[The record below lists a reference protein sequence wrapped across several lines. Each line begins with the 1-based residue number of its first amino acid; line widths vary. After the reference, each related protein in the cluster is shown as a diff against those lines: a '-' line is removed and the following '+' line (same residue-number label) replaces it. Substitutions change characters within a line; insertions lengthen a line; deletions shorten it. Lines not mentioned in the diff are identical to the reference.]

1 MSAEERRLEVLRA
14 VVEDFVS
21 TNEPV
26 GSKAIVERHNLGVS
40 AATVR
45 NDMAALEDE
54 GYITH
59 PHTSAGR
66 IPTDKGYRL
75 FVDRLDELR
84 QMSTAERRA
93 IERFIDGAVD
103 LDDVL
108 RRSVRLLAQL
118 TRQAAVISYP
128 SLSRSSV
135 RHIEMVQVAPRR
147 VMVVLITDSGR
158 VEQRIAE
165 MPSELSAE
173 GVANLRAEVNRS
185 LGGQPLSEA
194 ADLVKSLPDDVR
206 EELRPAM
213 TVVCTLLVDALIEP
227 ADGRIVVGG
236 AANLTRHTPDFTSN
250 LGEVLEALEE
260 HVVLLKLIDEAS
272 IPAGVRVSIGQEN
285 PTPGLHTTSVVAASY
300 GDDANR
306 LGGLGIVGPTR
317 MDYAGNIGAVMTV
330 ARYVS
335 RLIHSG

>member
-1 MSAEERRLEVLRA
+1 MTAEERRLEVLRA

-26 GSKAIVERHNLGVS
+26 GSRAIVERHALGVS

-75 FVDRLDELR
+75 FVDRISDLKPL
-84 QMSTAERRA
+84 SAPERRA
-93 IERFIDGAVD
+93 IETFIDGAVD

-118 TRQAAVISYP
+118 TKQAAVISYP
-128 SLSRSSV
+128 SLTRSSM
-135 RHIEMVQVAPRR
+135 RHVELVQLGPRR
-147 VMVVLITDSGR
+147 VMVVMITDSGR

-165 MPSELSAE
+165 LPEETDAADVLA
-173 GVANLRAEVNRS
+173 LRNT
-185 LGGQPLSEA
+185 LGDALAGARLSEIGEIA
-194 ADLVKSLPDDVR
+194 SGLLDQVEPR
-206 EELRPAM
+206 LRPAM
-213 TVVCTLLVDALIEP
+213 GVLCGVLVESLVEPSVDRVVI
-227 ADGRIVVGG
+227 GG
-236 AANLTRHTPDFTSN
+236 AANLTRNFTDFQHS

-260 HVVLLKLIDEAS
+260 HVVLLKLIEESSTPD
-272 IPAGVRVSIGQEN
+272 GVRVSIGHEN
-285 PTPGLHTTSVVAASY
+285 TTPGLRSTSVVATGY
-300 GDDANR
+300 GEHGGR
-306 LGGLGIVGPTR
+306 LGGIGVVGPTR
-317 MDYAGNIGAVMTV
+317 MDYAANMGAVLTV
-330 ARYVS
+330 ARYVG
-335 RLIHSG
+335 RLIHTG

>member
-26 GSKAIVERHNLGVS
+26 GSRAIVERHNLGVS

-84 QMSTAERRA
+84 QMSPAERRA
-93 IERFIDGAVD
+93 IERFISGAVD

-108 RRSVRLLAQL
+108 RRSVRLLSQL

-128 SLSRSSV
+128 SLSRSAV
-135 RHIEMVQVAPRR
+135 RHIELVPVSDTKI
-147 VMVVLITDSGR
+147 MVVLITDSGR
-158 VEQRIAE
+158 VEQRIADLPA
-165 MPSELSAE
+165 MLSAE
-173 GVANLRAEVNRS
+173 DVADLRTEVNQS
-185 LGGQPLSEA
+185 LGGKPLAAA
-194 ADLVKSLPDDVR
+194 ADLVEELPDDVR
-206 EELRPAM
+206 ASLRPAM
-213 TVVCTLLVDALIEP
+213 AIVCTLLIDALVEP
-227 ADGRIVVGG
+227 ADGRILVGG
-236 AANLTRHTPDFTSN
+236 AANLTRHTADFHSS

-272 IPAGVRVSIGQEN
+272 IPSGVRVSIGQEN
-285 PTPGLHTTSVVAASY
+285 PTPGLRATSVVATSY
-300 GDDANR
+300 GADANR
-306 LGGLGIVGPTR
+306 LGGLGVVGPTR